1 MTKFSEE
8 SYMNDERAS
17 KSLILEPLRKSH
29 ASKLFKVLKDP
40 KVYIYIPENPPA
52 DEEALADKF
61 DALSKG
67 APSHLDE
74 LWLNYA
80 LYDDDISQY
89 IGTLQATIF
98 KNDKKASIAY
108 ILNSH
113 YWGKGYATQ
122 ALLLM
127 ISKLIK
133 EHKIV
138 EFEACI
144 DTRNTKSIELVKRL
158 GFECAGFEENADFF
172 NGKPSHEYTYTAKSE
187 MFR

>member
-1 MTKFSEE
+1 MDDLFT
-8 SYMNDERAS
+8 S
-17 KSLILEPLRKSH
+17 KSLTLEPLKKDH
-29 ASKLFKVLKDP
+29 ALRFFDVLKDP
-40 KVYIYIPENPPA
+40 NIYMYIPEGPPTS
-52 DEEALADKF
+52 EEALADKF
-61 DALSKG
+61 NTLSKG

-80 LYDDDISQY
+80 VYDSEISQY

-98 KNDKKASIAY
+98 MTDKKASVAY
-108 ILNSH
+108 ILNSC

-127 ISKLIK
+127 INKLIK
-133 EHKIV
+133 EYKIV

-158 GFECAGFEENADFF
+158 GFEYAGFEENADFF
-172 NGKPSHEYTYTAKSE
+172 NGEPSHEYTYTANSDK
-187 MFR
+187 FK